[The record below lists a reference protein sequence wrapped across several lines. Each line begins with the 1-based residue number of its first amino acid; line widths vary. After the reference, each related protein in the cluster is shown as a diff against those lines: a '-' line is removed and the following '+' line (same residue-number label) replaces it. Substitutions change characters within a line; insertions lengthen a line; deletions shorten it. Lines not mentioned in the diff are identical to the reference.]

1 MFLLS
6 INILNVG
13 GYREEVIP
21 SSISNLEVKL
31 PIADNTAGSP
41 GGNVGRRQLLRCFF
55 MLAFYSFLAIFFYFL
70 IYLCLFYI
78 F

>member
-1 MFLLS
+1 MNVLLS
-6 INILNVG
+6 INILDVG

-55 MLAFYSFLAIFFYFL
+55 WFYSLLFLMFFVV
-70 IYLCLFYI
+70 
-78 F
+78 

>member
-31 PIADNTAGSP
+31 LIADNTAGSP

-55 MLAFYSFLAIFFYFL
+55 MGFLFFLFT
-70 IYLCLFYI
+70 FYI
-78 F
+78 STY

>member
-1 MFLLS
+1 MNVLLS

-31 PIADNTAGSP
+31 LIADNTAGSP

-55 MLAFYSFLAIFFYFL
+55 MGFFILSFLF
-70 IYLCLFYI
+70 
-78 F
+78 